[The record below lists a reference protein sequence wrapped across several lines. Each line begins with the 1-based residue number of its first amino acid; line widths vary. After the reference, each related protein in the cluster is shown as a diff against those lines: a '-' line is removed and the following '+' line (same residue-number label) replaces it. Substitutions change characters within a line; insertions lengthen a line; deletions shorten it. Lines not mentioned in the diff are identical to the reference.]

1 MGSSSASLNL
11 SESFLDNS
19 GINFGSFS
27 NYIITTLLVVVQR
40 EGLVLLHHETV
51 WSSIPKVSAAT
62 MPTNTST
69 IYYVTTFQ
77 RWVCHQKERELEREI
92 WRNTDTTSQGTHAD
106 PNRI

>member
-1 MGSSSASLNL
+1 MGSSSPNLNL

-40 EGLVLLHHETV
+40 EGLVLLHLETV
-51 WSSIPKVSAAT
+51 WSLIPKVSAAT
-62 MPTNTST
+62 MPTHTST

-77 RWVCHQKERELEREI
+77 RWVDFLLHWHQNVGKVLNCR
-92 WRNTDTTSQGTHAD
+92 
-106 PNRI
+106 P

>member
-1 MGSSSASLNL
+1 MGYSSPSLNL

-51 WSSIPKVSAAT
+51 WSSIPEVSAET
-62 MPTNTST
+62 MPTHTST

-77 RWVCHQKERELEREI
+77 RWVDFLVHWYQIVGKVLNCR
-92 WRNTDTTSQGTHAD
+92 
-106 PNRI
+106 P